1 MTMLS
6 MDSALREEAAS
17 RASLERLREHFESL
31 NAEITSEHVAA
42 LTKAIEPL
50 LEDPHEPA

>member
-6 MDSALREEAAS
+6 TDSALREEAAS